1 MIPLLDTCILE
12 PKLHLSINP
21 LALQLTDLLD
31 NWSGTPLSEVIW
43 KHFHALLSDFCENAD
58 LNYQSFM
65 ELLVLLAQPSRIKKT
80 RQVNFAPTVDDEEA
94 KKIVPPQNTKAL
106 KSDLYWQSLGNLSK
120 IASFHI
126 LEAVTDAKH
135 PVKLVSTLHL
145 LSKVFKSEEFFKSL
159 KPPTIM
165 NFYDVLLQLLS
176 DGVGEKRQL
185 IQMIFMLFEFISKE
199 DKTRIYDDITK
210 VFTIS
215 LSLLITNQKYIIY
228 RLRTEEQC

>member
-43 KHFHALLSDFCENAD
+43 KHFHSLLSDFCENAD

-80 RQVNFAPTVDDEEA
+80 RQVNFAPAVDDEEA
-94 KKIVPPQNTKAL
+94 KRIVPPQNTKAL
-106 KSDLYWQSLGNLSK
+106 KSDLYWKSLGELSK

-135 PVKLVSTLHL
+135 PAKLVSTLHL
-145 LSKVFKSEEFFKSL
+145 FSKVFKSEEFFKSL

-165 NFYDVLLQLLS
+165 NFYEVLFQLLS
-176 DGVGEKRQL
+176 DGIGEKRLLVQ
-185 IQMIFMLFEFISKE
+185 IIFMLFEFISKE
-199 DKTRIYDDITK
+199 EKTRIYDDISK
-210 VFTIS
+210 VRHFF
-215 LSLLITNQKYIIY
+215 LSLLVTNKNIIF
-228 RLRTEEQC
+228 